1 MDARCLV
8 DTLAMASWGLP
19 DRIGDGSASHP
30 YLAATPWPAEDG
42 GPRRQQRPH
51 GINGPR
57 AGSARLEAV
66 RQTPVS
72 IMALIAPD
80 DTILLLRNTVGA
92 DAVTWVEAL
101 DPESLEV
108 RRRSPDIP
116 LGPFW
121 PGGCAVLADG
131 SVMVVQ
137 GRHASRLAPDL
148 SVEATRSLPID
159 APHNSFVVLEDGS
172 LAVKDLQRP
181 GGPPSTLSILDP
193 VTLEDRVE
201 PGPVGEPS
209 VARLS
214 ADGNEVIVVGVSTL
228 RRFRWDPDAGILSP
242 RPDVDCVYLRHH
254 GQSFG
259 WDPVVDAGALWWM
272 DNGDH
277 RFQDGLTMLGNGVA
291 PGPVRLWRAGLEG
304 GGMRSVE
311 ISDQPGG
318 AITNPP
324 IVDPDRGLVVGYDS
338 ANGVLAAFS
347 VDELAPVWRKPLNTS
362 QHLVLFPDTGE
373 LLANDY
379 DRETGD
385 SLVVVAVT
393 DGSVTARARV
403 GSPAQS
409 VVFPA
414 PGTRRDAYYVSLST
428 VARVVFSD

>member
-1 MDARCLV
+1 
-8 DTLAMASWGLP
+8 MASWGLP
-19 DRIGDGSASHP
+19 DRIGGGSASHP

-121 PGGCAVLADG
+121 PGG
-131 SVMVVQ
+131 
-137 GRHASRLAPDL
+137 
-148 SVEATRSLPID
+148 
-159 APHNSFVVLEDGS
+159 FVVLEDGS

-201 PGPVGEPS
+201 PETVGEPS

-228 RRFRWDPDAGILSP
+228 CRFRWDPDAGILSP
-242 RPDVDCVYLRHH
+242 RPDVDCVYLRHD

-291 PGPVRLWRAGLEG
+291 PGPVRLWRADLEG

-311 ISDQPGG
+311 ISGQPGG

-347 VDELAPVWRKPLNTS
+347 VDELAPVWRTALNTS